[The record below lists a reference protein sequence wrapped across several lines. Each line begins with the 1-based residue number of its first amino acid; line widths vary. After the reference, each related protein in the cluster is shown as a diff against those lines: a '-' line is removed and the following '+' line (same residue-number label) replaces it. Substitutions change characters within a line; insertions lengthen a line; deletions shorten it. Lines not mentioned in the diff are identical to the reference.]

1 MKIQPHADP
10 YTVQHNQWDNDLKPV
25 PARATGVYILHAS
38 LLHLIFYTRGLLAAG
53 ATSHQHPPDLDP
65 EDLDFASGRDSF
77 AQDDST
83 EFGVS
88 LLIPNGDNANETTS
102 LGGVDVPSMQFLEL
116 RCSVINVTQ
125 RTFTM

>member
-1 MKIQPHADP
+1 MLTHTQSSVINGTMTLSQSRH
-10 YTVQHNQWDNDLKPV
+10 V
-25 PARATGVYILHAS
+25 PLVCVSCTRP
-38 LLHLIFYTRGLLAAG
+38 LLHLIFYTHDLLAAG
-53 ATSHQHPPDLDP
+53 ATSHQHPPDFDP
-65 EDLDFASGRDSF
+65 EELDFASGRDSF
-77 AQDDST
+77 VQDDST